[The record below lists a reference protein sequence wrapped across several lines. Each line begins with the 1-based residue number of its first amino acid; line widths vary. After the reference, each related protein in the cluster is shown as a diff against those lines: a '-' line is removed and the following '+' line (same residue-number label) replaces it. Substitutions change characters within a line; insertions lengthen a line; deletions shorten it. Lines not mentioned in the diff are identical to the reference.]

1 MFKKA
6 LLPVIVATALVG
18 CGGDDQVE
26 IGNNTRGSI
35 AISGSDFVAG
45 TTLTAAASDADGI
58 VADSIVYAWS
68 TGATGTSYT
77 ITEADEGTII
87 SVSARY
93 TDEAGYTEGVG
104 ASTTVVLPT
113 LDVTAS
119 IMKGPVS
126 GANCDIFAVNASG
139 VAESMAQASAIS
151 GATGS
156 VTFAD
161 VNFEGTGLVSCTG
174 GTYTDESTGQSKTA
188 PTLRSVVTVVEG
200 TTEDPAPS
208 YCFTVN

>member
-139 VAESMAQASAIS
+139 VAESVAQASALS

-161 VNFEGTGLVSCTG
+161 VNF
-174 GTYTDESTGQSKTA
+174 
-188 PTLRSVVTVVEG
+188 
-200 TTEDPAPS
+200 
-208 YCFTVN
+208 